1 MDKLIF
7 PLNTGKISWSMKTG
21 QEWTV
26 RSYVSASGAQK
37 TLCQQERPKWSMEVK
52 FPCLTKHEVDVI
64 KSFYAKCKGSWKPF
78 YYKDY
83 EHFEVL
89 GRELAMDADGKYQA
103 VVPVADYEEPAE
115 LIDNVVVFVDGKR
128 TKDFTVDGGL
138 ITVNTS
144 GNIMKFDYEYYY
156 KVAFSG
162 ALSISQTAENFY
174 SLSLKMVV
182 AR

>member
-1 MDKLIF
+1 M
-7 PLNTGKISWSMKTG
+7 
-21 QEWTV
+21 
-26 RSYVSASGAQK
+26 
-37 TLCQQERPKWSMEVK
+37 
-52 FPCLTKHEVDVI
+52 
-64 KSFYAKCKGSWKPF
+64 
-78 YYKDY
+78 
-83 EHFEVL
+83 
-89 GRELAMDADGKYQA
+89 
-103 VVPVADYEEPAE
+103 ADYEEPAE

-144 GNIMKFDYEYYY
+144 GNVVKFDYEYYY
-156 KVAFSG
+156 KVAFSS

>member
-26 RSYVSASGAQK
+26 TSYVSASGAQK
-37 TLCQQERPKWSMEVK
+37 TLCQQELPKWSMEVK

-83 EHFEVL
+83 EQFEVL
-89 GRELAMDADGKYQA
+89 GKELVADEDGKYQA
-103 VVPVADYEEPAE
+103 VIPVADYEEPAE
-115 LIDNVVVFVDGKR
+115 LIDNVVVYVDGKQ
-128 TKDFTVDGGL
+128 TKDFSVNRGL
-138 ITVNTS
+138 ITLNAS
-144 GNIMKFDYEYYY
+144 GDTIKFDYEYYY
-156 KVAFSG
+156 RVVFSG
-162 ALSISQTAENFY
+162 SLSITQISENYY
-174 SLSLKMVV
+174 SLSVKMVV